1 MNKSDYMQFVNSVRW
16 HCTILM
22 KTTGFNKDS
31 DRAVHGV
38 CDIRPDCVKMQVR
51 FRNFIDASDRE
62 D

>member
-1 MNKSDYMQFVNSVRW
+1 MQFVNSVRW

-38 CDIRPDCVKMQVR
+38 CDIRPDCVKMPVR